1 MREQRALLTFDVPS
15 IASAEPAV
23 AFDSPSTPRTVQS
36 GREADVQESTYDCDV
51 IIVNYNAGPFL
62 ARCVSSLP
70 DFVSRVIVVDN
81 GSNDDSLALLTQ
93 VCGDSRLHFIRNG
106 RNLGFAA
113 GCNLGIAASTA
124 QCLLFLNP
132 DCMLHKGSL
141 QRMLDVLQSD
151 PAVGMVGGLLL
162 DPDGTEQAGGRRA
175 IPTPWLSFVRA
186 FGLNRWSSRHP
197 NLFSDF
203 SLHKHRLPDSP
214 IDVEA
219 ISGALTL
226 VRRAAMDAVGLWDEG
241 YFLHCED
248 LDWCMRF
255 RQSGWKIRFVP
266 DAPVIHDKAICSRA
280 RPVFVEW
287 HKHRG
292 MIRFYRK
299 FFRVRYPGGLFWL
312 IRIGV
317 WLRFGLIVARL
328 QARRIL
334 PGSTTTR
341 V

>member
-1 MREQRALLTFDVPS
+1 
-15 IASAEPAV
+15 
-23 AFDSPSTPRTVQS
+23 
-36 GREADVQESTYDCDV
+36 
-51 IIVNYNAGPFL
+51 
-62 ARCVSSLP
+62 
-70 DFVSRVIVVDN
+70 VIVVDN
-81 GSNDDSLALLTQ
+81 GSRDDSLALLMQ
-93 VCGDSRLHFIRNG
+93 AMSGDSRLQLIRND
-106 RNLGFAA
+106 RNLGFSA
-113 GCNLGIAASTA
+113 GCNVGVAASTA

-132 DCMLHKGSL
+132 DCMLQTGAL

-151 PAVGMVGGLLL
+151 AAVGMVGGLLL

-186 FGLNRWSSRHP
+186 FGLNRLSSRRPH
-197 NLFSDF
+197 LFSDF
-203 SLHKHRLPDSP
+203 YLHKQRLPDAP

-219 ISGALTL
+219 ISGALML

-255 RQSGWKIRFVP
+255 RQSGWRIRFVP
-266 DAPVIHDKAICSRA
+266 DAPVIHDKAVCSRA

-299 FFRVRYPGGLFWL
+299 FFRVHYPGGLFWL
-312 IRIGV
+312 ISIGV

-328 QARRIL
+328 QARRVL
-334 PGSTTTR
+334 HGWTTTR